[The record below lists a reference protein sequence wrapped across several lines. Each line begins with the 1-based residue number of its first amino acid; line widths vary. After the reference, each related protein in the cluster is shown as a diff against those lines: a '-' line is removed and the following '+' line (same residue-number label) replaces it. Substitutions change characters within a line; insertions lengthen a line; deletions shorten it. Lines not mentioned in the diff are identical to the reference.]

1 MLSPSSISREDDGK
15 SSGKADLPRV
25 AIVDDSE
32 NMHLFLKD
40 LGDLGHFQMIG
51 SFTNG
56 AQALE
61 GLPKVHPDLVF
72 MDIRLPDMSG
82 IECTYKLNAILPQL
96 AIIILTGYPDGSTFF
111 RSLLAGARGFL
122 AKPVSGEEL
131 LKSIKDV
138 LDGEIVLAKSV
149 IPHLVQLVHRFRRLA
164 HESNLS
170 QREEEILACIFQGMQ
185 DKEIASALGI
195 GAATVHTHMYR
206 FFKKLG
212 VHSRREIIAKYLNI
226 H

>member
-1 MLSPSSISREDDGK
+1 MSSPSSISREHDAK

-25 AIVDDSE
+25 SIVDDSE
-32 NMHLFLKD
+32 DMHLFLKD
-40 LGDLGHFQMIG
+40 LGDLGHFQVID
-51 SFTNG
+51 SYTNA
-56 AQALE
+56 AQALQ
-61 GLPKVHPDLVF
+61 GLPPHHPDLVL
-72 MDIRLPDMSG
+72 MDIRLPDISG
-82 IECTYKLNAILPQL
+82 IELTKKLKAVLPEL
-96 AIIILTGYPDGSTFF
+96 AIIILTGYPDGATFF
-111 RSLLAGARGFL
+111 RSLMAGARGFL

-131 LKSIKDV
+131 LKAIKDV

-212 VHSRREIIAKYLNI
+212 VHSRREIITKYLNI